1 MPEKEIVIS
10 LAELDRL
17 EVICPRCKAGVT
29 FASKENS
36 PFPTKCSACGEILAI
51 GISNIGSAW
60 KEFLN
65 QAKTATMQF
74 RVKATG

>member
-29 FASKENS
+29 FTSTEDS
-36 PFPTKCSACGEILAI
+36 RFPAKCSACGETLAI
-51 GISNIGSAW
+51 GISNIGDAW
-60 KEFLN
+60 KNFLS
-65 QAKTATMQF
+65 QAKAATIQF
-74 RVKATG
+74 RLKA